1 MTKLPENVI
10 NFLRAYA
17 KWDEFSRCT
26 SLPHYWEIR
35 EENCELCR
43 LDLRASRGAKA
54 WRLFCSCCPV
64 YSVTLQ
70 LSCSGIS
77 WPDAD
82 YARRNND
89 LPGFNEAGSDNMYID
104 FSELKLDTENGTDI
118 GTVLEKLMALQKI
131 NDK

>member
-1 MTKLPENVI
+1 MTTVTDKEWYEALEAGI
-10 NFLRAYA
+10 A

-89 LPGFNEAGSDNMYID
+89 LPGFNEAAAKVRDGLIRVKEIRYP
-104 FSELKLDTENGTDI
+104 EGAPE
-118 GTVLEKLMALQKI
+118 
-131 NDK
+131 